1 MKFIEAPDLKKGM
14 RLARPIYNK
23 HGVLLFE
30 RDSKLTFQTIESV
43 KNFGLLGVYIL
54 EPAEPLPPMSED
66 DLEFE
71 RFQIVTVFSIQDELD
86 KLLETG
92 HQTRIDSI
100 AATILKKYGHVDS
113 KMNFYQNLR
122 GRDDFV
128 CRHSLNV
135 AILCTLITHFMN
147 IKVDIQLQ
155 TVYAA
160 IVHDIGKLQIPKDV
174 LFSRDGE
181 QENLKE
187 RIYQEQLSGIEVL
200 ENAFYEGASIKRI
213 CSQALRAQQAFDA
226 TGEVDPSIRLSL
238 AAKILLVANRY
249 DEITAMS
256 LQGTSESEVKAIL
269 EFQDHPEIYDE
280 AVVNALVRCINIL
293 FPGVSVELSTGEK
306 ALVLTEN
313 PDNILRTV
321 VLSFNDNNILDL
333 SLDENRDIQVMDIMK
348 TLDNRYIMDNIT
360 LLQGVAQQNGDNDEL
375 TGLSN
380 SEKEE

>member
-1 MKFIEAPDLKKGM
+1 MKFIEAADLKKGM

-54 EPAEPLPPMSED
+54 EPAEPLPPMSEE

-71 RFQIVTVFSIQDELD
+71 RFQIVTVFSIQDELE

-92 HQTRIDSI
+92 RQNRIDSI
-100 AATILKKYGHVDS
+100 AATILKKYGHMDD
-113 KMNFYQNLR
+113 KINFYQNLR

-135 AILCTLITHFMN
+135 AILCTLITHFLN

-160 IVHDIGKLQIPKDV
+160 IAHDIGKLQIPKDV
-174 LFSRDGE
+174 LFSRSDE
-181 QENLKE
+181 QGQLQD
-187 RIYQEQLSGIEVL
+187 RIYQEQLSGLEVL
-200 ENAFYEGASIKRI
+200 ENAFYEGTSIKRI
-213 CSQALRAQQAFDA
+213 CTQALLAQQAFDT
-226 TGEVDPSIRLSL
+226 TGEVDPNIRMSL

-256 LQGTSESEVKAIL
+256 LQGTSVSEVKAIM
-269 EFQDHPEIYDE
+269 EFQAHPEIYDE

-313 PDNILRTV
+313 PDNILRPV

-333 SLDENRDIQVMDIMK
+333 SLNENKDIQVVDIMK
-348 TLDNRYIMDNIT
+348 TLDNRYIMDSIP
-360 LLQGVAQQNGDNDEL
+360 LMQNASQEDGDNNSRV
-375 TGLSN
+375 SN
-380 SEKEE
+380 PEKEE

>member
-1 MKFIEAPDLKKGM
+1 MKFIEASDLKKGM

-54 EPAEPLPPMSED
+54 EPAEPLPPMSDE

-71 RFQIVTVFSIQDELD
+71 RFQIVTIFSIQDELE

-92 HQTRIDSI
+92 RQTKIDSI
-100 AATILKKYGHVDS
+100 AATILKKYGHIDD
-113 KMNFYQNLR
+113 KINFYQNLR
-122 GRDDFV
+122 GKDDFV

-160 IVHDIGKLQIPKDV
+160 IVHDIGKLQVPKDV
-174 LFSRDGE
+174 LFSRDDE
-181 QENLKE
+181 QGRIQEQ
-187 RIYQEQLSGIEVL
+187 IYQNQFSGLEVL
-200 ENAFYEGASIKRI
+200 ENAFFEGTSIRRI
-213 CSQALRAQQAFDA
+213 CTQALRAQQTFDA
-226 TGEVDPSIRLSL
+226 TGEVDPNNRMSL

-256 LQGTSESEVKAIL
+256 LQGTSVSEVKAIM
-269 EFQDHPEIYDE
+269 EFQAHPEIYDE
-280 AVVNALVRCINIL
+280 AVVNALIRCINIL

-306 ALVLTEN
+306 ALILTEN
-313 PDNILRTV
+313 PDNILRPV

-333 SLDENRDIQVMDIMK
+333 SLNENRDIQIVDIMK
-348 TLDNRYIMDNIT
+348 TLDNRYIMENVPLMQDVSQEDGENNNRII
-360 LLQGVAQQNGDNDEL
+360 
-375 TGLSN
+375 N

>member
-1 MKFIEAPDLKKGM
+1 MKFIEAADLKKGM

-54 EPAEPLPPMSED
+54 EPAEPLPPMSEE

-71 RFQIVTVFSIQDELD
+71 RFQIVTVFSIQDELE

-92 HQTRIDSI
+92 RQNRIDSI
-100 AATILKKYGHVDS
+100 AATILKKYGHMDD
-113 KMNFYQNLR
+113 KINFYQNLR

-135 AILCTLITHFMN
+135 AILCTLITHFLN

-160 IVHDIGKLQIPKDV
+160 IAHDIGKLQIPKDV
-174 LFSRDGE
+174 LFSRSDE
-181 QENLKE
+181 QGQLQD
-187 RIYQEQLSGIEVL
+187 RIYQEQLSGLEVL
-200 ENAFYEGASIKRI
+200 ENAFYEGTSIKRI
-213 CSQALRAQQAFDA
+213 CTQALLAQQAFDT
-226 TGEVDPSIRLSL
+226 TGEVDPNIRMSL

-256 LQGTSESEVKAIL
+256 LQGTSVSEVKAIM
-269 EFQDHPEIYDE
+269 EFQAHPEIYDE

-313 PDNILRTV
+313 PDNILRPV

-333 SLDENRDIQVMDIMK
+333 SLNENKDIQVVDIMK
-348 TLDNRYIMDNIT
+348 TLDNRYIMDSIPLMQNAS
-360 LLQGVAQQNGDNDEL
+360 QENGDNNSRI
-375 TGLSN
+375 SN
-380 SEKEE
+380 PEKEE

>member
-1 MKFIEAPDLKKGM
+1 MKFIEADDLKNGM

-30 RDSKLTFQTIESV
+30 RDSRLTFQTIESV

-54 EPAEPLPPMSED
+54 EPAEPLPPMSEE

-71 RFQIVTVFSIQDELD
+71 RFQIATVFSIQDELE
-86 KLLETG
+86 KLLATG
-92 HQTRIDSI
+92 HQTKIDSI
-100 AATILKKYGHVDS
+100 AATILKKYGHVDG
-113 KMNFYQNLR
+113 KINFYQNLR

-135 AILCTLITHFMN
+135 AILCALITHFMN

-160 IVHDIGKLQIPKDV
+160 IAHDIGKLQIPKEI
-174 LFSRDGE
+174 LFSRDDGQGRIQE
-181 QENLKE
+181 QIFQN
-187 RIYQEQLSGIEVL
+187 QLSGLEVL
-200 ENAFYEGASIKRI
+200 ENAFFEGTSIKRI
-213 CSQALRAQQAFDA
+213 CTQALRAQQSFDA
-226 TGEVDPSIRLSL
+226 TSEVDPNIRMSL

-256 LQGTSESEVKAIL
+256 LQGTSVSEVKAIL
-269 EFQDHPEIYDE
+269 EFQAHPEIYDE
-280 AVVNALVRCINIL
+280 AVVNALLRCINIL

-313 PDNILRTV
+313 SDDILRPV

-333 SLDENRDIQVMDIMK
+333 SLDENRDIQVVDIMK
-348 TLDNRYIMDNIT
+348 TLDNRYVMDSIP
-360 LLQGVAQQNGDNDEL
+360 LMQDMSQEDGDKQQPDQ
-375 TGLSN
+375 
-380 SEKEE
+380 

>member
-1 MKFIEAPDLKKGM
+1 MKFIEAADLKKGM

-43 KNFGLLGVYIL
+43 KNFGLLGVYVL
-54 EPAEPLPPMSED
+54 EPAEPLPPMSEE

-71 RFQIVTVFSIQDELD
+71 RFQIVTVFSIQDELE

-92 HQTRIDSI
+92 HQTKIDSI
-100 AATILKKYGHVDS
+100 AATILRKYGHIDD
-113 KMNFYQNLR
+113 KINFYQNLR

-135 AILCTLITHFMN
+135 AILCALITHFMN

-160 IVHDIGKLQIPKDV
+160 ITHDIGKLQIPKDV
-174 LFSRDGE
+174 LFSRDDEEG
-181 QENLKE
+181 QLQE
-187 RIYQEQLSGIEVL
+187 RIYQNQLFGLEVL
-200 ENAFYEGASIKRI
+200 ENAFFEGTSIKRI
-213 CSQALRAQQAFDA
+213 CTQALRAQQAYDT
-226 TGEVDPSIRLSL
+226 TGEVDPSIRMSL

-269 EFQDHPEIYDE
+269 EFQAHPEVYDE
-280 AVVNALVRCINIL
+280 AVVNALLRCINIL
-293 FPGVSVELSTGEK
+293 FPGVSVELNTGEK

-313 PDNILRTV
+313 PDDVLRPV
-321 VLSFNDNNILDL
+321 VLSFSDNTILDL
-333 SLDENRDIQVMDIMK
+333 SLSENKDILVVDIMK
-348 TLDNRYIMDNIT
+348 TLDNRYVMDSIPS
-360 LLQGVAQQNGDNDEL
+360 LQGVHQVDGEKQQLDDQNQR
-375 TGLSN
+375 
-380 SEKEE
+380 KEE

>member
-1 MKFIEAPDLKKGM
+1 MKFIEADDLKNGM

-30 RDSKLTFQTIESV
+30 RDSKLSFQSIESV

-54 EPAEPLPPMSED
+54 EPAEPLPPMSEE

-71 RFQIVTVFSIQDELD
+71 RFQIATVFSIQDELE

-92 HQTRIDSI
+92 HQTKIDSI
-100 AATILKKYGHVDS
+100 AATILKKYGHVDG
-113 KMNFYQNLR
+113 KINFYQNLR
-122 GRDDFV
+122 GKDDFV

-135 AILCTLITHFMN
+135 AILCALITHFMN

-160 IVHDIGKLQIPKDV
+160 ITHDIGKLQVPKEV
-174 LFSRDGE
+174 LFSREDE
-181 QENLKE
+181 QG
-187 RIYQEQLSGIEVL
+187 RIQEQINQNQLSGIEVL
-200 ENAFYEGASIKRI
+200 ENAFFEGASIKRI
-213 CSQALRAQQAFDA
+213 CTQALRAQQSFDA
-226 TGEVDPSIRLSL
+226 TGEVDPSIRMSL

-256 LQGTSESEVKAIL
+256 LQGTSVSEVKAVL
-269 EFQDHPEIYDE
+269 EFQAHPEIYDE
-280 AVVNALVRCINIL
+280 AVVNALLRCINIL

-313 PDNILRTV
+313 PDDILRPV
-321 VLSFNDNNILDL
+321 VLSFSDNSILDL
-333 SLDENRDIQVMDIMK
+333 SLNENKDIQVVDIMK
-348 TLDNRYIMDNIT
+348 TLDNRYVMDSIP
-360 LLQGVAQQNGDNDEL
+360 LMQDVSQEDGDKQQPDQ
-375 TGLSN
+375 
-380 SEKEE
+380 

>member
-1 MKFIEAPDLKKGM
+1 MKFIEAADLKKGM

-54 EPAEPLPPMSED
+54 EPAEPLPPMSEE

-71 RFQIVTVFSIQDELD
+71 RFQIVTVFSIQDELE

-92 HQTRIDSI
+92 RQNRIDSI
-100 AATILKKYGHVDS
+100 AATILKKYGHMDD
-113 KMNFYQNLR
+113 KINFYQNLR
-122 GRDDFV
+122 GKDDFV

-135 AILCTLITHFMN
+135 AILCALITHFLN

-160 IVHDIGKLQIPKDV
+160 IAHDIGKLQIPKDV
-174 LFSRDGE
+174 LFSRSDE
-181 QENLKE
+181 QGQLQA
-187 RIYQEQLSGIEVL
+187 RIYQEQLSGLEVL
-200 ENAFYEGASIKRI
+200 ENAFYEGTSIKRI
-213 CSQALRAQQAFDA
+213 CTQALLAQQAFDT
-226 TGEVDPSIRLSL
+226 TGEVDPNIRMSL

-256 LQGTSESEVKAIL
+256 LQGTSVSEVKAIM
-269 EFQDHPEIYDE
+269 EFQAHPEIYDE

-313 PDNILRTV
+313 PDNILRPV

-333 SLDENRDIQVMDIMK
+333 SLNENKDIQVVDIMK
-348 TLDNRYIMDNIT
+348 TLDNRYIMDSIP
-360 LLQGVAQQNGDNDEL
+360 LMQNASQEDGDNNSRI
-375 TGLSN
+375 SN
-380 SEKEE
+380 PEKEE

>member
-1 MKFIEAPDLKKGM
+1 MKFIEAADLKKGM

-54 EPAEPLPPMSED
+54 EPAEPLPPMSEE

-71 RFQIVTVFSIQDELD
+71 RFQIVTVFSIQDELE

-92 HQTRIDSI
+92 RQNRIDSI
-100 AATILKKYGHVDS
+100 AATILKKYGHMDD
-113 KMNFYQNLR
+113 KINFYQNLR

-135 AILCTLITHFMN
+135 AILCALITHFLN

-160 IVHDIGKLQIPKDV
+160 IAHDIGKLQISKDV
-174 LFSRDGE
+174 LFSRSDE
-181 QENLKE
+181 QGQLQD
-187 RIYQEQLSGIEVL
+187 RIYQEQLSGLEVL
-200 ENAFYEGASIKRI
+200 ENAFYEGTSIKRI
-213 CSQALRAQQAFDA
+213 CTQALLAQQAFDT
-226 TGEVDPSIRLSL
+226 TGEVDPNIRMSL

-256 LQGTSESEVKAIL
+256 LQGTSVSEVKAIM
-269 EFQDHPEIYDE
+269 EFQAHPEIYDE

-313 PDNILRTV
+313 PDNILRPV

-333 SLDENRDIQVMDIMK
+333 SLNENKDIQVVDIMK
-348 TLDNRYIMDNIT
+348 TLDNRYIMDSIPLMQNAS
-360 LLQGVAQQNGDNDEL
+360 QENGDNNSRI
-375 TGLSN
+375 SN
-380 SEKEE
+380 PEKEE

>member
-1 MKFIEAPDLKKGM
+1 MKFIEAADLKKGM

-71 RFQIVTVFSIQDELD
+71 RFQIVTVFAIQDELE

-92 HQTRIDSI
+92 RQTKIDSI
-100 AATILKKYGHVDS
+100 AATILKKYGHVDD
-113 KMNFYQNLR
+113 KVNFYQNLR
-122 GRDDFV
+122 GKDDFV

-160 IVHDIGKLQIPKDV
+160 IVHDIGKLQIPKEV
-174 LFSRDGE
+174 LFSRDDE
-181 QENLKE
+181 QG
-187 RIYQEQLSGIEVL
+187 RRQEQINQNQLFGLEVL

-213 CSQALRAQQAFDA
+213 CTQALRAQQAFDA
-226 TGEVDPSIRLSL
+226 TGELDPNNRMSL

-256 LQGTSESEVKAIL
+256 LQGTSVSEVKAIM
-269 EFQDHPEIYDE
+269 EFQAHPEIYDE

-306 ALVLTEN
+306 ALILTEN
-313 PDNILRTV
+313 PDNILRPV

-333 SLDENRDIQVMDIMK
+333 SLNENRDIQVVDIMK
-348 TLDNRYIMDNIT
+348 TLDNRYIMDSIP
-360 LLQGVAQQNGDNDEL
+360 LMQGVSQEDGDNN
-375 TGLSN
+375 SRINN